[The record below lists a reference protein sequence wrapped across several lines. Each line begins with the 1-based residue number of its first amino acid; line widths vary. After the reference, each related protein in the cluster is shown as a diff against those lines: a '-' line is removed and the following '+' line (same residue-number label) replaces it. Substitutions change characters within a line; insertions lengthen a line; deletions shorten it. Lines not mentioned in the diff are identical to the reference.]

1 MQRKVASVRRMPRV
15 SVIVPARDAAATIG
29 RTLAALADQDLSE
42 PYEVLVVDDGSR
54 DTTVAEAERAAGP
67 VSVLRQH
74 GLGPG
79 AARNRGAEAARGE
92 ILAFTDADC
101 FPARGWLSAGVGALE
116 GRQLIQGLVRPDP
129 EASRGPFD
137 RTLWVERE
145 TGLYET
151 ANLFVEREVFE
162 RLRGFE
168 AWLDPVVGKELAED
182 VWFGWRARRAGVRT
196 AFCPEAVVHH
206 AVFPRGP
213 RAFVAE
219 RRRLQHF
226 PEMVARMPELR
237 DAFLYRRWFLTAR
250 SATFVGACLGAA
262 AAATS
267 RSPLPLVAAAPY
279 ARALARRSK
288 QWRRRAPEVAAVTL
302 AADAVGLAHLVKG
315 SVRARTAVL

>member
-1 MQRKVASVRRMPRV
+1 MRV

-29 RTLAALADQDLSE
+29 RTLTALADQDLPD

-54 DTTVAEAERAAGP
+54 DATVAEAERAAGP
-67 VSVLRQH
+67 VSVLREQ

-79 AARNRGAEAARGE
+79 AARNRGAAAARGE

-101 FPARGWLSAGVGALE
+101 FPARGWLSAGVGALD
-116 GRQLIQGLVRPDP
+116 GRQLIQGPVRPDP
-129 EASRGPFD
+129 DASRGPFD

-151 ANLFVEREVFE
+151 ANLFVQRELFE
-162 RLRGFE
+162 RLGGFE
-168 AWLDPVVGKELAED
+168 AWLEPAVGKELAED
-182 VWFGWRARRAGVRT
+182 VWFGWRARRAGAQT
-196 AFCPEAVVHH
+196 GFCPEAFVHH
-206 AVFPRGP
+206 AVFPRDAGG
-213 RAFVAE
+213 FVAE

-237 DAFLYRRWFLTAR
+237 DTFLHRRWFLTPR
-250 SATFVGACLGAA
+250 SADFAGACAGAVVAA
-262 AAATS
+262 AS

-279 ARALARRSK
+279 ARRLARHST

-302 AADAVGLAHLVKG
+302 AADAVGLAYLVKG
-315 SVRARTAVL
+315 SVRARTPVL